1 VCDTGTLRDFHT
13 YECDLNTHACNLN
26 SDFDTLRVK
35 LLYYNI
41 YINLSCRYMYVAD
54 YRILLLNR
62 GLIGSVL
69 EYDSVSY
76 AGMWNGLNGQDTH
89 VIA

>member
-1 VCDTGTLRDFHT
+1 VSDFHT
-13 YECDLNTHACNLN
+13 YQCDLNTHACDSN
-26 SDFDTLRVK
+26 SDACDFDTLRVK
-35 LLYYNI
+35 LLYYKI

-54 YRILLLNR
+54 CRILLLYR

-76 AGMWNGLNGQDTH
+76 ADR
-89 VIA
+89 